1 MVVGLNFEV
10 IVLLGYVYPEWK
22 SKIGKNFIPLILDAL
37 QREQLDL
44 DTDKQ
49 AI

>member
-1 MVVGLNFEV
+1 MIVGLNFEV

-37 QREQLDL
+37 
-44 DTDKQ
+44 
-49 AI
+49 